1 MVSARAERH
10 HAATAADVSGCV
22 GGVDRVTRQDEPRL
36 VDPRGLPAGL
46 AIGAREP
53 AVSVDDAGRRG
64 RRLTA
69 QAALQDVEPPGFEH
83 GAVALVE
90 RPLRSLNTPAAIANS
105 AAHVSAAPLGASP
118 ATAATLTAGK
128 VRMMS
133 MAVGTPAAAHRGA
146 RSWSRPRR
154 HANSVLRASCAT
166 SAAAYTGH
174 CAQANVS

>member
-1 MVSARAERH
+1 MVTACAARH
-10 HAATAADVSGCV
+10 HAATAAAASACV
-22 GGVDRVTRQDEPRL
+22 GGVDRATRQDEPRL
-36 VDPRGLPAGL
+36 VDPRDLPDGL

-53 AVSVDDAGRRG
+53 PVTVDDAGRRG

-69 QAALQDVEPPGFEH
+69 QAAPQDVEPRGFEQ
-83 GAVALVE
+83 GAAALVE

-133 MAVGTPAAAHRGA
+133 ITVGTPAAACRGA
-146 RSWSRPRR
+146 RSWSRPP
-154 HANSVLRASCAT
+154 SGS
-166 SAAAYTGH
+166 SW
-174 CAQANVS
+174 